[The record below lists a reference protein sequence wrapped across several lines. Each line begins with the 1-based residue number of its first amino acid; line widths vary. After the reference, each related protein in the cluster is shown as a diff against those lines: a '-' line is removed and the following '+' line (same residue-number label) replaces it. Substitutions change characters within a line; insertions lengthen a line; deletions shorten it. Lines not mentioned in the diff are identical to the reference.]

1 MQNASRPRFAAIG
14 AVLLIAPIYAAAQA
28 VQRNPEQVPPSHS
41 DVSPPARDMF
51 KGEEPGRPLFVN
63 PPRALPRPQRS
74 LSFDPVVQGTP
85 STAAMPATSNNFPGL
100 GNGFP
105 GFSVTSAPSDVN
117 LAVGPNDVVQVV
129 NTSYAVFSK
138 SGTVILGPA
147 SFASLFTG
155 FSDCTRT
162 YYSDPIALYDQQAN
176 RWVLSILGFDST
188 SSGPYYHCIA
198 VSTSGD
204 PTGSYA
210 RYSFVS
216 QTNLPDYPKMSVWPD
231 AYYVTYNM
239 FSGNTP
245 LGAQVCAHNRNAM
258 LAGQAET
265 AQCFTTSSS
274 NSGLMPANWDGTNLP
289 PTGSANYVLSLAS
302 TANNLSLWMF
312 HVDWMTPS
320 NSTLTGPTNL
330 PVAAF
335 NEACTNGGTCIPQT
349 GTSTQLDSL
358 GDRLMYRLAYRNF
371 GDHESLVANHSV
383 NAGSQTGVRW
393 YEIRSPAS
401 GPVVYQQG
409 TYAPDTN
416 HRWMASIAM
425 DSAGDIGL
433 GFSVSGSTI
442 HPQIHYTGRL
452 SSDPLG
458 SLTQGE
464 ASIIDGAGSQT
475 TYLCFPFF
483 QCALTRWGDY
493 TGMQIDPSDDCT
505 FWYTDQYIPSTG
517 SFNWSTRLATFKF
530 PSCGANLVATT
541 TTLSAS
547 PAGGSTYGNTV
558 QLTATVTGS
567 GGTPTGTVTF
577 NDGNSALGSAL
588 LNSGGAAILS
598 TSALSA
604 TSHQLT
610 ATYSGDTS
618 YSGSTSTAL
627 LYPVSKAGTTTNVS
641 SSSPTINQGQ
651 SVTFTATVS
660 SNTTGTPTGSVTFLD
675 NGSSIGTAGL
685 SNGKATLTTST
696 LSAGTHPITAQY
708 NGDSNFIGSTSPGIN
723 QTVNAVAADFTI
735 SASPSSASVRR
746 GRTASYTVTVTANGG
761 FTGVV
766 NLSATWAGPNP
777 TFSPGA
783 VTNSGSSTMKV
794 STTNVAPTSYNI
806 KITGTSG
813 GLAHSTTVSLIV
825 R

>member
-1 MQNASRPRFAAIG
+1 
-14 AVLLIAPIYAAAQA
+14 
-28 VQRNPEQVPPSHS
+28 
-41 DVSPPARDMF
+41 
-51 KGEEPGRPLFVN
+51 
-63 PPRALPRPQRS
+63 
-74 LSFDPVVQGTP
+74 
-85 STAAMPATSNNFPGL
+85 
-100 GNGFP
+100 
-105 GFSVTSAPSDVN
+105 
-117 LAVGPNDVVQVV
+117 
-129 NTSYAVFSK
+129 
-138 SGTVILGPA
+138 
-147 SFASLFTG
+147 
-155 FSDCTRT
+155 
-162 YYSDPIALYDQQAN
+162 
-176 RWVLSILGFDST
+176 
-188 SSGPYYHCIA
+188 
-198 VSTSGD
+198 
-204 PTGSYA
+204 
-210 RYSFVS
+210 
-216 QTNLPDYPKMSVWPD
+216 
-231 AYYVTYNM
+231 
-239 FSGNTP
+239 
-245 LGAQVCAHNRNAM
+245 
-258 LAGQAET
+258 
-265 AQCFTTSSS
+265 
-274 NSGLMPANWDGTNLP
+274 
-289 PTGSANYVLSLAS
+289 
-302 TANNLSLWMF
+302 
-312 HVDWMTPS
+312 
-320 NSTLTGPTNL
+320 
-330 PVAAF
+330 
-335 NEACTNGGTCIPQT
+335 
-349 GTSTQLDSL
+349 
-358 GDRLMYRLAYRNF
+358 
-371 GDHESLVANHSV
+371 
-383 NAGSQTGVRW
+383 
-393 YEIRSPAS
+393 
-401 GPVVYQQG
+401 
-409 TYAPDTN
+409 
-416 HRWMASIAM
+416 MASIAM